1 MTIHV
6 GAYQS
11 RLPELLT
18 AVCKLKVRHAENSE
32 SFVPGTVLVAP
43 PDKHMLVDGKK
54 IRLMLQKATLA
65 FKDVL
70 PVWAFDSAMPCHI
83 GNAIPIGHFKYG

>member
-1 MTIHV
+1 
-6 GAYQS
+6 
-11 RLPELLT
+11 
-18 AVCKLKVRHAENSE
+18 
-32 SFVPGTVLVAP
+32 
-43 PDKHMLVDGKK
+43 MLVDGKK